1 MLLNFK
7 LMLKKI
13 LIFSL
18 CAGLVLSFSACNLQ
32 KKTGKVKDDPRVK
45 QFNFNFYF
53 LEANKQKILGNY
65 NEALQNYQM
74 ALNVD
79 PKQAAVCYEIAGLLN
94 LGRDYSA
101 ALEYAKRAVELD
113 NTDNE
118 YYLLLLA
125 YIYKNNNLNAES
137 LKVYEQL
144 VKSHPKNI
152 HYYFEISNLFQA
164 DKKYSDAIKILD
176 KAESVFGVMDMISV
190 EKEKIYHTIGDK
202 EKALKEI
209 VKLNEAYPGN
219 PRYMTILAESY
230 VNISDFESAKKIY
243 DNLLNTN
250 QDDGI
255 IYFSMADFYRI
266 IGDYDKS
273 FELLGRGFTREDV
286 ELEIKVKMM
295 LSMLNN
301 LNGDSYLNE
310 KVGNLMHVLVS
321 TYPNDLMVRAVNSD
335 FLLYMQNYEAAQK
348 EYDFILERD
357 KDKFEIWRQALS
369 VDLVL
374 QDMQSM
380 YRRSKEA
387 TELFPNV
394 LEFYQYYVVSSYA
407 TNNYKDASDAV
418 DYASML
424 ITNDQQMLIEFLS
437 MQGDA
442 LNKLGEHHRS
452 DSVFELILYKDA
464 ENIQAL
470 NNYSYFLALRNEK
483 PERALELSTKLIALS
498 PDEPAYLDTHAWV
511 LFINSKY
518 EDALFFI
525 NKALEK
531 DQLNALYLEH
541 KGDILFKM
549 GSKNEA
555 LEFWKKA
562 AENGGKSDKLNE
574 KIMQKKLVD

>member
-1 MLLNFK
+1 
-7 LMLKKI
+7 MLKKI
-13 LIFSL
+13 LIICFCS
-18 CAGLVLSFSACNLQ
+18 GLVLGFSACSSQ
-32 KKTGKVKDDPRVK
+32 KKAGSDKDDPRIK

-94 LGRDYSA
+94 LGRDYAA

-113 NTDNE
+113 KTDNE
-118 YYLLLLA
+118 YYMLLLA
-125 YIYKNNNLNAES
+125 YIYQNNNLNQES

-144 VKSHPKNI
+144 LKSHPKNI
-152 HYYFEISNLFQA
+152 HYYFEISNLYQA
-164 DKKYSDAIKILD
+164 DKKHSDAIKILD

-190 EKEKIYHTIGDK
+190 EKEKIYHTLGEK
-202 EKALKEI
+202 EKALNEI

-230 VNISDFESAKKIY
+230 VNTDDFESAKKIY
-243 DNLLNTN
+243 DNLLNEN
-250 QDDGI
+250 QDEGV
-255 IYFSMADFYRI
+255 IYFSMADFYRM

-273 FELLGRGFTREDV
+273 FELLGRGFMREDV

-301 LNGDSYLNE
+301 LNGDAYLNE
-310 KVGNLMHVLVS
+310 KVGNLMQVLVS

-335 FLLYMQNYEAAQK
+335 FLLYIQNYESAQK

-369 VDLVL
+369 VDFIL
-374 QDMQSM
+374 QDMQAM

-394 LEFYQYYVVSSYA
+394 LEFYQYYVVSAYA
-407 TNNYKDASDAV
+407 TNNFTDVIDAV

-424 ITNDQQMLIEFLS
+424 IKNDQQMLIEFLS

-442 LNKLGEHHRS
+442 LHKLGEHHRS
-452 DSVFELILYKDA
+452 DSVFELLLYKDA

-483 PERALELSTKLIALS
+483 IERALELSTKLIALS

-511 LFINSKY
+511 LFANKKY
-518 EDALFFI
+518 DEALIFI
-525 NKALEK
+525 DKALEK
-531 DQLNALYLEH
+531 DQANAVYLEH
-541 KGDILFKM
+541 KGDILFKS
-549 GSKNEA
+549 GKQSEA

-562 AENGGKSDKLNE
+562 VDNGAKSEKLDE
-574 KIMQKKLVD
+574 KILQKKLVE

>member
-1 MLLNFK
+1 
-7 LMLKKI
+7 MLKKFLI
-13 LIFSL
+13 LSL
-18 CAGLVLSFSACNLQ
+18 FAGLILNFLSCNVQ
-32 KKTGKVKDDPRVK
+32 KKAGIDKDDPRIK

-94 LGRDYSA
+94 LGRDYAA

-113 NTDNE
+113 KTGNE
-118 YYLLLLA
+118 YYLLMLA
-125 YIYKNNNLNAES
+125 YIYQNNNLKQES

-152 HYYFEISNLFQA
+152 HYYFEISNLYQD

-190 EKEKIYHTIGDK
+190 EKERVYHYAGDK
-202 EKALKEI
+202 EKALNEI
-209 VKLNEAYPGN
+209 VNLNEAYPGN
-219 PRYMTILAESY
+219 PKYMTILAESY
-230 VNISDFESAKKIY
+230 VNNGDYEAAKKIY
-243 DNLLNTN
+243 DNLLSEN
-250 QDDGI
+250 QEEGI

-273 FELLGRGFTREDV
+273 FELLGKGFLREDV
-286 ELEIKVKMM
+286 ELDIKVKMM

-301 LNGDSYLNE
+301 LNGDAYLNE
-310 KVGNLMHVLVS
+310 KVGNLMEMLVL

-369 VDLVL
+369 VDFIL
-374 QDMQSM
+374 QDMQAM

-387 TELFPNV
+387 TELFPNI
-394 LEFYQYYVVSSYA
+394 LEFYQYFVVSAYA
-407 TNNYKDASDAV
+407 TNNYKDVSDAV

-442 LNKLGEHHRS
+442 LHKLEAHHRS
-452 DSVFELILYKDA
+452 DSVFELLLYKDA
-464 ENIQAL
+464 ENTQAM

-483 PERALELSTKLIALS
+483 VERALELSTKLIALS
-498 PDEPAYLDTHAWV
+498 PNEPAYLDTHAWV
-511 LFINSKY
+511 LFVNQNY
-518 EDALFFI
+518 DDALIFI
-525 NKALEK
+525 DKALEK
-531 DQLNALYLEH
+531 DQTNAVYLEH
-541 KGDILFKM
+541 KGDILFKS
-549 GSKNEA
+549 GKQSEA
-555 LEFWKKA
+555 LDFWKKA
-562 AENGGKSDKLNE
+562 AENGGNSEKLNE
-574 KIMQKKLVD
+574 KIFQKKLVE

>member
-1 MLLNFK
+1 
-7 LMLKKI
+7 MLKKFFI
-13 LIFSL
+13 LSL
-18 CAGLVLSFSACNLQ
+18 FAGFILSFSSCNLQ
-32 KKTGKVKDDPRVK
+32 KKAGKDKDDPRIK

-94 LGRDYSA
+94 LGRDYPA
-101 ALEYAKRAVELD
+101 ALDYAKRAVELD
-113 NTDNE
+113 KTGNE
-118 YYLLLLA
+118 YYMLLLA
-125 YIYKNNNLNAES
+125 YIYQNNNLNQES

-144 VKSHPKNI
+144 LKTHPKNI
-152 HYYFEISNLFQA
+152 HYYFEISNLYQA

-190 EKEKIYHTIGDK
+190 EKENIYHTIGDK
-202 EKALKEI
+202 QKALNEI
-209 VKLNEAYPGN
+209 QKLNEAFPEN

-230 VNISDFESAKKIY
+230 VNINDFEAAKKIY
-243 DNLLNTN
+243 DKLLSEN
-250 QDDGI
+250 QEEGI

-266 IGDYDKS
+266 IGDYDKA

-301 LNGDSYLNE
+301 LNGDAYLNE
-310 KVGNLMHVLVS
+310 KVGNLMQVLVS

-369 VDLVL
+369 VDFIL
-374 QDMQSM
+374 QDMQAM

-394 LEFYQYYVVSSYA
+394 LEFYQYYVVSAYA
-407 TNNYKDASDAV
+407 TNNYKDVSDAV

-437 MQGDA
+437 LQGDA
-442 LNKLGEHHRS
+442 LHKLGEHHRS
-452 DSVFELILYKDA
+452 DSVFELLLYKDA

-470 NNYSYFLALRNEK
+470 NNYSYFLAMRNEK
-483 PERALELSTKLIALS
+483 TDRALDLSTKLITLS

-511 LFINSKY
+511 LFVNKKY
-518 EDALFFI
+518 DEALI
-525 NKALEK
+525 YIDKALEK
-531 DQLNALYLEH
+531 DQSNSVYLEH
-541 KGDILFKM
+541 KGDILYKA
-549 GSKNEA
+549 GRHSEA

-562 AENGGKSDKLNE
+562 AENGAKSEKLNE
-574 KIMQKKLVD
+574 KILQKKLVE